1 FLLIRA
7 LIAIKQ
13 KNIVVHKRLILT
25 ALSATFL
32 FLITYLTYYAMAGST
47 SYCRTGI
54 FKSVYYFILTTHIVL
69 AAAVLPLSLIT
80 LGRGLNM
87 AVEKHKKIARWTMP
101 IWLYVSF
108 TGTVVYLLI
117 RPYY

>member
-1 FLLIRA
+1 GA

-13 KNIVVHKRLILT
+13 KNIVVHKRFILT
-25 ALSATFL
+25 AFSATLL
-32 FLITYLTYYAMAGST
+32 FLITYLTYHAMAGST
-47 SYCRTGI
+47 SYGGTGI
-54 FKSVYYFILTTHIVL
+54 LKNVYYFILITHIII
-69 AAAVLPLSLIT
+69 AAAVLPSVLIT

-87 AVEKHKKIARWTMP
+87 TIEKHKKIARWLMP

-108 TGTVVYLLI
+108 TGPVVYLLI